1 MRIVKPEIQ
10 ILSGISYGE
19 MLEKLERIGRVC
31 YKSEGNI
38 KEGSAEKFLK
48 NIIAR
53 GHESVIE
60 HACLSV
66 LIVCDRCP
74 MRLCATALPVTARRA
89 PGTAITP
96 ARNSDGKSTA

>member
-48 NIIAR
+48 T
-53 GHESVIE
+53 S
-60 HACLSV
+60 
-66 LIVCDRCP
+66 
-74 MRLCATALPVTARRA
+74 LPAVTSR
-89 PGTAITP
+89 
-96 ARNSDGKSTA
+96 